1 MQRQRFQDR
10 QSKDDTPVETIYCTC
25 MWRKPQTRKN
35 KTWDGDGILY
45 IRGASCVLKCRETG
59 QELSSGS
66 LASGWVAEPGKEFSV
81 GGKDIEIDEV
91 LTREQIE
98 RELSSTAAEPTR
110 PLEAIVTY
118 PKPAKTFKPPMMTAS
133 RPRNTPTASMYLQKI
148 ATKPLVNRPFC
159 PPSRAETS
167 TQAEDNQETEPTE
180 NLAVSSTYLASK
192 KRRRSDTNLTEA
204 QPITNT
210 DQLELKDHTGPLYF
224 VCLYRKMQGMHSSKT
239 STWGDDGFLV
249 LYPSSSG
256 CMAVL
261 KDSVKGKTLG
271 SMMLGLQAE
280 VRSGVQLKV
289 GGRQLEI
296 QRQADAGEIEFL
308 ESGQTR
314 EDESGWSDIVK
325 KDDTVSPFITP
336 LHSTGNSLPKK
347 TFKPRFDVTKRT
359 WSSSAS
365 KTDAGWL
372 NRLNP
377 KDIPV
382 VDVVVDPLIS
392 RFLRPHQVD
401 GVKFMY
407 ECTMGMRG
415 HEAQGCILADEMG
428 LGKSIQAIA
437 LLWTLLRQNPLG
449 GQGPVIQR
457 AMIVCPVTL
466 VKVCL

>member
-1 MQRQRFQDR
+1 
-10 QSKDDTPVETIYCTC
+10 
-25 MWRKPQTRKN
+25 
-35 KTWDGDGILY
+35 
-45 IRGASCVLKCRETG
+45 
-59 QELSSGS
+59 
-66 LASGWVAEPGKEFSV
+66 
-81 GGKDIEIDEV
+81 
-91 LTREQIE
+91 
-98 RELSSTAAEPTR
+98 
-110 PLEAIVTY
+110 
-118 PKPAKTFKPPMMTAS
+118 
-133 RPRNTPTASMYLQKI
+133 
-148 ATKPLVNRPFC
+148 
-159 PPSRAETS
+159 
-167 TQAEDNQETEPTE
+167 
-180 NLAVSSTYLASK
+180 
-192 KRRRSDTNLTEA
+192 
-204 QPITNT
+204 
-210 DQLELKDHTGPLYF
+210 
-224 VCLYRKMQGMHSSKT
+224 
-239 STWGDDGFLV
+239 
-249 LYPSSSG
+249 
-256 CMAVL
+256 MAVL

-314 EDESGWSDIVK
+314 EDESGWSNIVK

-347 TFKPRFDVTKRT
+347 TFKPRFDPNVPGVVVLPRP
-359 WSSSAS
+359 
-365 KTDAGWL
+365 DAGWL

-382 VDVVVDPLIS
+382 VDVVVDPLIL

-415 HEAQGCILADEMG
+415 HEAQGCILADKMG

-449 GQGPVIQR
+449 GQGPVIQ
-457 AMIVCPVTL
+457 
-466 VKVCL
+466 